1 MQDKITKLFKA
12 IADPTRR
19 EIFHA
24 LIIATSALSITQ
36 ISNQFD
42 ISRQGVTKHIK
53 TLEDAGLVVIDI
65 KGRER
70 FCNANAKPLKEV
82 DKWLKFYEQF
92 WTDKLTDLGNYLNS
106 KNSSSLSASSHL
118 KRTRSSSISSIISA
132 TSSAPSQLKVNI
144 SPVISTSSQNQRTKQ
159 EGVVMNL

>member
-1 MQDKITKLFKA
+1 MQDKITRILKA

-24 LIIATSALSITQ
+24 LVVASSALPITH

-53 TLEDAGLVVIDI
+53 TLEEAGLVQISS

-70 FCNANAKPLKEV
+70 CCYADAQPLQEV
-82 DKWLKFYEQF
+82 NKWLKFYEKF
-92 WTDKLTDLGNYLNS
+92 WDGALGNLESYLDDN
-106 KNSSSLSASSHL
+106 A
-118 KRTRSSSISSIISA
+118 
-132 TSSAPSQLKVNI
+132 
-144 SPVISTSSQNQRTKQ
+144 
-159 EGVVMNL
+159 

>member
-1 MQDKITKLFKA
+1 MQDKITGILKA

-24 LIIATSALSITQ
+24 LVVASTALPITQ

-53 TLEDAGLVVIDI
+53 TLEEAGLVQINS

-70 FCNANAKPLKEV
+70 FCFADAKPLKEV
-82 DKWLKFYEQF
+82 NQWLKFYQKF
-92 WTDKLTDLGNYLNS
+92 WDGALGSLGSYLDE
-106 KNSSSLSASSHL
+106 KA
-118 KRTRSSSISSIISA
+118 
-132 TSSAPSQLKVNI
+132 
-144 SPVISTSSQNQRTKQ
+144 
-159 EGVVMNL
+159 